1 MPDDARY
8 ANELRPQ
15 LAPIPGVFFQ
25 HDQGVRRRPRAARR
39 ASSSARV
46 GEITAE
52 RLKQLGAPYRVGDIV
67 GLGGLQAAFETRLAG
82 TADAAPSSIS
92 RRHESRRRP

>member
-1 MPDDARY
+1 M
-8 ANELRPQ
+8 
-15 LAPIPGVFFQ
+15 LAPAGLLGAQLIGN
-25 HDQGVRRRPRAARR
+25 
-39 ASSSARV
+39 V

-82 TADAAPSSIS
+82 RPTGTVVIVAGNEGRAA
-92 RRHESRRRP
+92 R